1 MNLGHVERGM
11 KLTIYEELQGRAVSD
26 EFEAVFRYQESAKTF
41 VVQSAGLYETYE
53 KLAPGASLNIRF
65 LIEPNSYMFKGRPM
79 EKQRASGMVMIEQ
92 VTDIETVPLRKF
104 DRDELRLS
112 VNIFGLPE
120 YNLPDHYHAEPERQ
134 PDMADIT
141 YDLSAGGI
149 CVISSTLLTSIH
161 DPYYLIAF
169 SVTDRDRFILPAK
182 LVRRS
187 NHPKTQ
193 IGRYDYGFQFDFDN
207 MPEEKVRLT
216 RAILNRKL
224 SHY

>member
-11 KLTIYEELQGRAVSD
+11 KMTIYEELQDRAVSD
-26 EFEAVFRYQESAKTF
+26 EFTAVFRYQESEKSF
-41 VVQSAGLYETYE
+41 VVQSAELYAYYD
-53 KLAPGASLNIRF
+53 KLTMGSSLNISF
-65 LIEPNSYMFKGRPM
+65 LIEPNSYSFKGRPM

-92 VTDIETVPLRKF
+92 TADIETVPLRKF

-112 VNIFGLPE
+112 VHIFGLPE
-120 YNLPDHYHAEPERQ
+120 DMRSDHYLAEPERR
-134 PDMADIT
+134 PDMSDIT

-149 CVISSTLLTSIH
+149 CVISSTLLTSKH
-161 DPYYLIAF
+161 DPYYFIAF
-169 SVTDRDRFILPAK
+169 SLSERDRFVLPAK

-187 NHPKTQ
+187 NYQNTQ

>member
-11 KLTIYEELQGRAVSD
+11 KLTIYEELQDRAVSD

-41 VVQSAGLYETYE
+41 VVQSTGLYGAYD
-53 KLAPGASLNIRF
+53 KLTPGASLNVSF
-65 LIEPNSYMFKGRPM
+65 LIEPNSYMFKGRPI

-112 VNIFGLPE
+112 VNIYGLPE
-120 YNLPDHYHAEPERQ
+120 HNLPDHYHAEPERQ
-134 PDMADIT
+134 PDLADIT

-193 IGRYDYGFQFDFDN
+193 IGRYDYGFQFYFDY
-207 MPEEKVRLT
+207 MPEEKARLS

-224 SHY
+224 LNF